1 MNILGVNFH
10 ACLFTLD
17 DSPVPHEARHRRS
30 QHVADRARRRFMT
43 KWLDFYQPYFPS
55 ESEARRFIGDCEKS
69 SDDAAML
76 IMHQAARLVTISK
89 KMAEI
94 QPRRDALA
102 LLFLLICAENVSKL
116 HDDFHDEG
124 KSRHYVQTFFSQF
137 LSNSEKAQIEEKFL
151 TLDLGLMSLGQII
164 DVLYDTRCD
173 VVHEG
178 KYWGFSFSSHGVPT
192 ATVETPVLT
201 RMSIDEFRSIVV
213 NGCVQAARGRTAD

>member
-1 MNILGVNFH
+1 
-10 ACLFTLD
+10 
-17 DSPVPHEARHRRS
+17 
-30 QHVADRARRRFMT
+30 MT
-43 KWLDFYQPYFPS
+43 KWLDFYRPYFPS
-55 ESEARRFIGDCEKS
+55 ESEARLFIGDCEKS
-69 SDDAAML
+69 SDAAAML

-94 QPRRDALA
+94 QPGRDALE

-151 TLDLGLMSLGQII
+151 TLDLGLMNLGQII

-173 VVHEG
+173 VVHEESTG
-178 KYWGFSFSSHGVPT
+178 AFHSVRMGYRPRPSRLQCSHACRSRSFAPLS
-192 ATVETPVLT
+192 
-201 RMSIDEFRSIVV
+201 
-213 NGCVQAARGRTAD
+213 

>member
-1 MNILGVNFH
+1 
-10 ACLFTLD
+10 
-17 DSPVPHEARHRRS
+17 
-30 QHVADRARRRFMT
+30 MT
-43 KWLDFYQPYFPS
+43 KWLDFYRPYFPS
-55 ESEARRFIGDCEKS
+55 ESEARLFIGDCEKS
-69 SDDAAML
+69 SDAAAML

-94 QPRRDALA
+94 QPGRDALE

-151 TLDLGLMSLGQII
+151 TLDLGLMNLGQII

-178 KYWGFSFSSHGVPT
+178 KYWGFSFSSYGVST

-201 RMSIDEFRSIVV
+201 RMSIEELRSIVV
-213 NGCVQAARGRTAD
+213 NGCVRAAMTRAAA